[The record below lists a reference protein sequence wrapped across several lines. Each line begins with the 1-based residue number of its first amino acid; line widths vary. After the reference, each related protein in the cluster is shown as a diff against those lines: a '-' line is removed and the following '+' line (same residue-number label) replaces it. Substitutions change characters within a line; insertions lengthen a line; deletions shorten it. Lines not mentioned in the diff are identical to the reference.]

1 MGVGTVR
8 RALSACAIVGSLVAF
23 GGSAPA
29 GAAPANTVPSNTV
42 PLRVIAFGDLHGN
55 LLPPEGLHG
64 EVIRSDGVS
73 VPAGGAA
80 YLAAYVRQLR
90 EQADNSVLYAVGD
103 TWGSSPLESGLFH
116 DEPTIALLGELDL
129 TAAALG
135 NHELDRGYAEFERL
149 RDGGCHPKEGC
160 RYAEPF
166 EGANFPILGA
176 NLTTTDGTPAALP
189 YSIDYVDGVPV
200 GVIGVVPSNTPDMI
214 RPDAIAGLRFED
226 EITSVNRTADIL
238 GALGVRSIVVLY
250 KGDIGAIGGDD
261 PCPSRDGGAAAIAT
275 SVSADVDLIITSD
288 GDRHFNCTYT
298 DPAGRPRTVVQGASH
313 GRILSVADL
322 AIDRQSREVRRDST
336 VVFTQVV
343 THDIAP
349 DPATLEFVDRAVE
362 TSAEVANRP
371 IARVDADITR
381 RETPSGESALGNL
394 VADAQLAATRHLGAQ
409 IALMNPGGL
418 RSDLLAGDGTVS
430 YRETYAVQPFGNML
444 QVLDLTGAQL
454 DALLEQQF
462 QKSAVGSD
470 IERILAPSHNLN
482 YTLDRLAPRGERIR
496 SITIDGEPVDP
507 ERVYK
512 VVVNNFLAGGGDGF
526 TVCTEAHGLVGA
538 GKSLDALNSYLAT
551 RSRVEPPAVD
561 RIRLH

>member
-64 EVIRSDGVS
+64 EVVRSDGVS

-250 KGDIGAIGGDD
+250 KGDIGAIEGDD

-275 SVSADVDLIITSD
+275 SVSPDVDLIITSD

>member
-64 EVIRSDGVS
+64 EVVRSDGVS

-250 KGDIGAIGGDD
+250 KGDIGAIEGDD

-275 SVSADVDLIITSD
+275 SVSPDVDLIITSD

-381 RETPSGESALGNL
+381 RETPSGGSALGNL